1 MYGCIG
7 VHLVWDFSETS
18 LQVLDST
25 NTDLLLDSGF
35 KLSDI
40 IVNLCPQL
48 LDYILLKSGSI
59 SVLYFT

>member
-7 VHLVWDFSETS
+7 FHLVWDFSETS

-40 IVNLCPQL
+40 ILNLCSQL

>member
-1 MYGCIG
+1 M
-7 VHLVWDFSETS
+7 VVFSVGIFSLKTS

-25 NTDLLLDSGF
+25 NADLLLDSGF

-40 IVNLCPQL
+40 IVNLCSKL

-59 SVLYFT
+59 SGLYFI